1 MILPLLLALTQV
13 PDPSVADGTASALR
27 GLAATVFVL
36 GLLGTLAWMLRR
48 GTLALPG
55 RKTPGAIRVETAVS
69 LGERRSLVVVAIEG
83 RRLLLGLT
91 PMQVTVVT
99 ELSAVPLATFEQSLD
114 GALTAPAGAT
124 P

>member
-1 MILPLLLALTQV
+1 MA
-13 PDPSVADGTASALR
+13 PDMSMADGTASALR

-48 GTLALPG
+48 GTLMLPG
-55 RKTPGAIRVETAVS
+55 RRGPGAIRVETAVS

-91 PMQVTVVT
+91 PTQVSVVM
-99 ELSAVPLATFEQSLD
+99 ELTAAAPVTFEQSLD
-114 GALTAPAGAT
+114 GALKPAEGAQ
-124 P
+124 

>member
-1 MILPLLLALTQV
+1 MLFSLLLALTQA
-13 PDPSVADGTASALR
+13 PDLSLADGTSSALR

-55 RKTPGAIRVETAVS
+55 RKAPGAIRVETAVS
-69 LGERRSLVVVAIEG
+69 LGERRSLVVVAVEG

-99 ELSAVPLATFEQSLD
+99 ELASVAPATFAQSLD
-114 GALTAPAGAT
+114 GALDPRTGGAQ
-124 P
+124 